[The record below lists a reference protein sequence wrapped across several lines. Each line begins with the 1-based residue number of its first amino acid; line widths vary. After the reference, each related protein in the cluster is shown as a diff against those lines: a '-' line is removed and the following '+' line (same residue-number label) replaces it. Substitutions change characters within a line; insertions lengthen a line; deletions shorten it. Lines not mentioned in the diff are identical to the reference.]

1 MFLGKEALSEFQLL
15 YWKEFQ
21 LKITETEALEYGTRL
36 TGLVKAVY
44 GNDFYQ
50 LKAIDR
56 LYGKEKN

>member
-1 MFLGKEALSEFQLL
+1 MLVDKEALSEFQSL
-15 YWKEFQ
+15 YLREFQ
-21 LKITETEALEYGTRL
+21 VKITETEALDCGTRL
-36 TGLVKAVY
+36 IGLVKAVC